1 MEKPKIIHV
10 IYAGLGG
17 HAHVLFPLLESSF
30 GTEFENYVV
39 FFGVETTLPAYI
51 EQCEKLGVSYTCIQ
65 KKPRRYLKAFQTFKK
80 ILNLEKPASV
90 LVHSSELIV
99 PAVKYA
105 RRNAAITAFYIEHEN
120 NASKGLSLRLLS
132 KYALKKANGVVCLNA
147 MYQKELEKDFKAT
160 VPIHIIPNGVNTETF
175 TPTDRTNHPPVKIGM
190 ASRMIAG
197 KDHSTLLYAFK
208 KITEKHPQVELHI
221 AGDGPTLVTVQS
233 LVAELNLT
241 RHVHF
246 SGLLNAAEMLD
257 FYASLSLYILATNYE
272 TLSTALLQAMA
283 CELPIITSNIE
294 NNAVLIKH
302 GLTGLLYEDQ
312 NSVDLE
318 QKIDFALKN
327 REKMEEMGQ
336 AARQTVLKNYSTT
349 QMAENY
355 TALVRLKNE

>member
-39 FFGVETTLPAYI
+39 FFGVENTLPAYI
-51 EQCEKLGVSYTCIQ
+51 AQCEKLGVRYSSIQ
-65 KKPRRYLKAFQTFKK
+65 KKPRRYLKAFKAFKK
-80 ILNLEKPASV
+80 ILNLEKPDSI

-105 RRNAAITAFYIEHEN
+105 RHTSVKAIYIEHEN
-120 NASKGLSLRLLS
+120 NASKGLSLSLIS
-132 KYALKKANGVVCLNA
+132 KYALKKASAVVCLNVN
-147 MYQKELEKDFKAT
+147 YKKELEKKFSCN
-160 VPIHIIPNGVNTETF
+160 VPIHIIPNGVDTKTF
-175 TPTDRTNHPPVKIGM
+175 APTVPTKQTPVRLGM
-190 ASRMIAG
+190 ASRMILG
-197 KDHSTLLYAFK
+197 KDHATLLYAFK
-208 KITEKHPQVELHI
+208 KIAEKHPDVELHI
-221 AGDGPTLVTVQS
+221 AGNGPTLEAVQS
-233 LVAELNLT
+233 LVAELNLAN
-241 RHVHF
+241 RVRF
-246 SGLLNAAEMLD
+246 SGLLNADEMLD
-257 FYASLSLYILATNYE
+257 FYASLSIYILATNYE

-294 NNAVLIKH
+294 NNAALIKH
-302 GLTGLLYEDQ
+302 DTTGLLYEDQ

-327 REKMEEMGQ
+327 RGKMLKMGQ
-336 AARQTVLKNYSTT
+336 AARQTVIKNYSTT

-355 TALVRLKNE
+355 AALVRLKK